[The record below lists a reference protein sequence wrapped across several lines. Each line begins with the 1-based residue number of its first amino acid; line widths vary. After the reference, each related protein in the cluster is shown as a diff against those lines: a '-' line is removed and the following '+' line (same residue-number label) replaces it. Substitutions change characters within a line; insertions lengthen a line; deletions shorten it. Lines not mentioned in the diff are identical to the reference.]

1 MTPGLVLAADLFLPA
16 AATTPG
22 GSPLPGLVVVHGA
35 GSNRKRHETFA
46 RTACAEGMAVLVL
59 DLRGHGGSG
68 GAVDGET
75 VADVIDAT
83 RLLRSHP
90 LVHPLRIGFRGSSMG
105 GHLGVMAAQDAELAA
120 LCLLCPAPEEVLL
133 EGLDHLAQREENG
146 EIVQSARF
154 EPDSLRRSLE
164 RSDIFTEAEEID
176 APVLLVHTRD
186 DETVPFTTSLRLAEQ
201 LRGDAEVILL
211 AGGDHGSAQTSPAM
225 HQRTSRWLKERL
237 EPGSGRNQP

>member
-1 MTPGLVLAADLFLPA
+1 VTPGLVLAADLFLPA
-16 AATTPG
+16 AATPAG
-22 GSPLPGLVVVHGA
+22 PPLPGLVVVHGA

-46 RTACAEGMAVLVL
+46 RTACAEGMAVLAL

-83 RLLRSHP
+83 RLLRTHP

-105 GHLGVMAAQDAELAA
+105 AYLGVKASQDAEFAA
-120 LCLLCPAPEEVLL
+120 LCLLCPAPEAVLL
-133 EGLDHLAQREENG
+133 EGLDYLALREDQG

-154 EPDSLRRSLE
+154 EPDALRQFLE
-164 RSDIFTEAEEID
+164 RSDIFAAAEGIE
-176 APVLLVHTRD
+176 APVLLVHARE
-186 DETVPFTTSLRLAEQ
+186 DETVPFTASLRLAERLQ
-201 LRGDAEVILL
+201 GDTEVILL
-211 AGGDHGSAQTSPAM
+211 AGGDHGAAQRSPAL

-237 EPGSGRNQP
+237 SPGFWPEEA